1 MPFRKVHAAMKAVAE
16 PEVPDFDSLVGTDDT
31 KAWLEAF
38 AKILK
43 LSDINKVMQEQG
55 LSSKKKES
63 KSAKLKHL
71 LHKFQLE
78 LNLPAS

>member
-1 MPFRKVHAAMKAVAE
+1 MKAVAE
-16 PEVPDFDSLVGTDDT
+16 LEVPDSDSLIGTDNT
-31 KAWLEAF
+31 KAWL
-38 AKILK
+38 LK
-43 LSDINKVMQEQG
+43 VSQINKVMQEQG